1 MRKKRS
7 DGVVVYNS
15 ARGRVFRIKYRDA
28 DGKQIMET
36 AGAERDGMTRAE
48 AAKLRRARVAD
59 VDKGWRKP
67 APLTFETAIA
77 EWFASAEIE
86 KAWKPRTVYAYRG
99 IVARLNDTFGRRPLA
114 EIEPGDVVAYK
125 GAMLKTHG
133 PYSVSLDL
141 VILHQFF
148 KWALIAKG
156 LRSNPAQGVP
166 HPRLPKWRGQA
177 LAPELVQAL
186 LRAFE
191 DGQDRCVFLML
202 ILTGVRRMELQAL
215 RWANVD
221 LIENRLRVADS
232 KTKTGERS
240 IALPPMLAEEL
251 WQHRRRSRY
260 ASDHDLVFCHPTRG
274 TVYRVDHQWKP
285 ALKKACARAGVTLP
299 VGMRPMHDVGRVT
312 SITNGV
318 ALTSTARS
326 CRHVR
331 VTRASRRRSVTS
343 TLPASCSTMKRLR
356 SRSGCS
362 DFLPNF
368 LPDSQHL
375 RTLRMMLRRLKARY
389 QPDSTALK

>member
-1 MRKKRS
+1 VRAWLESCKTPARS
-7 DGVVVYNS
+7 VVDN
-15 ARGRVFRIKYRDA
+15 
-28 DGKQIMET
+28 
-36 AGAERDGMTRAE
+36 
-48 AAKLRRARVAD
+48 
-59 VDKGWRKP
+59 GWRKP

-133 PYSVSLDL
+133 PYSVSRDL

-186 LRAFE
+186 LRRSRTGRTAASSSCF
-191 DGQDRCVFLML
+191 

-221 LIENRLRVADS
+221 LIENPATRRRLEDEDRGTLDCAAADARRGAVAAPPPQPLR
-232 KTKTGERS
+232 ERPRPHL
-240 IALPPMLAEEL
+240 LPP
-251 WQHRRRSRY
+251 
-260 ASDHDLVFCHPTRG
+260 DRG

-285 ALKKACARAGVTLP
+285 ALKKACPRAGVTLP

-318 ALTSTARS
+318 RANEHGSKLQARAGHASFATTQRYIDLAGVVFHDEAAALEERMLGLSTELSTRLTASQDTSDDA
-326 CRHVR
+326 
-331 VTRASRRRSVTS
+331 ASLESAVS
-343 TLPASCSTMKRLR
+343 A
-356 SRSGCS
+356 
-362 DFLPNF
+362 
-368 LPDSQHL
+368 
-375 RTLRMMLRRLKARY
+375 
-389 QPDSTALK
+389 

>member
-133 PYSVSLDL
+133 PYSVSRDL

-202 ILTGVRRMELQAL
+202 HLDRRPPDGAAGASVGQRGPDREPATRRRLEDEDRGTLDCAAADARRGAVAAPPPQPL
-215 RWANVD
+215 R
-221 LIENRLRVADS
+221 ERPRPRL
-232 KTKTGERS
+232 
-240 IALPPMLAEEL
+240 LPPDPRHRLPRRPSVEAGA
-251 WQHRRRSRY
+251 QKSVRAGRCDAARGDAADARRRPR
-260 ASDHDLVFCHPTRG
+260 H
-274 TVYRVDHQWKP
+274 VDHERCACERARLEAAGTCGSRELRDDA
-285 ALKKACARAGVTLP
+285 ALH
-299 VGMRPMHDVGRVT
+299 RP
-312 SITNGV
+312 
-318 ALTSTARS
+318 
-326 CRHVR
+326 C
-331 VTRASRRRSVTS
+331 RRRV
-343 TLPASCSTMKRLR
+343 PR
-356 SRSGCS
+356 
-362 DFLPNF
+362 
-368 LPDSQHL
+368 
-375 RTLRMMLRRLKARY
+375 
-389 QPDSTALK
+389 